1 MSAEKLPPGI
11 DKLPSGKYRARLAAG
26 PGRRALTATF
36 TRQRDAERQ
45 REKWLIAKENG
56 TLDQIDGGRQTLAEL
71 AAEHMTAA
79 RPDLA
84 DSTYAVYRSLWSAH
98 VKDHAIAAMPLRSIR
113 PEAVE
118 DFKADLRA
126 NGAGEV
132 SIRKTLALL
141 QTILSRAVLYGRIAS
156 NPVTPVKKPSARRT
170 RQVNAISPAEVERIR
185 AQLKGADAV
194 LVSVLAYAGL
204 RPGEARALT
213 WADLKAKTI
222 HVHAAT
228 NPDGTI
234 KPTKTEQS
242 RSVRMVAALKS
253 DLAEWRKASGDPGD
267 AALIFPRADG
277 QPWTETDFRNWRR
290 RKFST
295 AVERAGVNLSRPYD
309 LRHSAASL
317 WLHEGIGPIQVA
329 KWLGHN
335 PSETFKTYAHI
346 IEDLDPDDRQP
357 ADDVIAAARRDK
369 PMTRMGVKSGQAL
382 SKRSEKG
389 SGAKP
394 HGKRAKVKS
403 AA

>member
-1 MSAEKLPPGI
+1 MSDAELPPGI
-11 DKLPSGKYRARLAAG
+11 DKLPSGKYRVRMAVG
-26 PGRRALTATF
+26 PGRRPLSATF

-84 DSTYAVYRSLWSAH
+84 DSTYRNYRALWSAH
-98 VKDHAIAAMPLRSIR
+98 VKDHSIASLPLRSIS
-113 PEAVE
+113 PQTVE

-126 NGAGEV
+126 NSAGEV
-132 SIRKTLALL
+132 SIRQTLVLMQGVL
-141 QTILSRAVLYGRIAS
+141 ERAVRFNRIAI
-156 NPVTPVKKPSARRT
+156 NPVKAVKKPST
-170 RQVNAISPAEVERIR
+170 RPTREVNAISPAEVERVR

-194 LVSVLAYAGL
+194 LVSVLAYTGL

-213 WADLKAKTI
+213 WGDLKAKTI

-234 KPTKTEQS
+234 KATKTDQS
-242 RSVRMVAALKS
+242 RSVRMVKAVKA
-253 DLAEWRKASGDPGD
+253 DLAEWRKVNGNPGD

-277 QPWTETDFRNWRR
+277 KPWTETDFRNWRR
-290 RKFST
+290 RKFKP
-295 AVERAGVNLSRPYD
+295 AVEKSGVNLSRPYD

-335 PSETFKTYAHI
+335 PSETFKTYAHV
-346 IEDLDPDDRQP
+346 IEDLDPNDRQP

-369 PMTRMGVKSGQAL
+369 PMTRMGVESRQAL
-382 SKRSEKG
+382 SRRAVKG
-389 SGAKP
+389 SRAKP
-394 HGKRAKVKS
+394 HRKRAKAKS